1 MKTPEEMAYEYGE
14 KFDGVEISKND
25 INIAWYTG
33 YQAAAPQWI
42 SVKDRLPELRQEVLV
57 IRDKWYALACRRKVE
72 RKPLPPPQFNN
83 IEIWEWDYGVEETFV
98 PDGSVTHWMPLPDMP
113 KEEK

>member
-1 MKTPEEMAYEYGE
+1 MVDVNG
-14 KFDGVEISKND
+14 
-25 INIAWYTG
+25 
-33 YQAAAPQWI
+33 WI

-57 IRDKWYALACRRKVE
+57 IRDGWYALACRRKVE

-98 PDGSVTHWMPLPDMP
+98 PDGSVTHWMPLPEPP